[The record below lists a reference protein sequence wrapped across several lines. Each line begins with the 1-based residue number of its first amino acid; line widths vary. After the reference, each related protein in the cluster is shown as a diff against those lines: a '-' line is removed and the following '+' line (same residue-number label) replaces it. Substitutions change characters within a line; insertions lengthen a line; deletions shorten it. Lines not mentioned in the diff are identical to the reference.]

1 MARDSVMLCTVIPD
15 LFSNYISNKCIA
27 PLFWLRNIVNRYRLS
42 FVQINR
48 KIFFQKTSSVL
59 VKGCNDAGGLNTW
72 CFDQPPIACHRCSFS
87 RAYTQT
93 QISDQFFTLYT
104 LSKTADL
111 KRKVKRKKG
120 EKIHSSSKKTKFFH
134 CIWWKCVQCC
144 FEDFLN
150 SCYVKRSL
158 FSCPIFDFMLTTM
171 TLFIW

>member
-48 KIFFQKTSSVL
+48 KIFFQKTSQVL
-59 VKGCNDAGGLNTW
+59 VKGCNDTGGLNTW

-87 RAYTQT
+87 RAYTKT

-120 EKIHSSSKKTKFFH
+120 EKIHSSSKK
-134 CIWWKCVQCC
+134 Q
-144 FEDFLN
+144 N
-150 SCYVKRSL
+150 S
-158 FSCPIFDFMLTTM
+158 LTVPGENV
-171 TLFIW
+171 FIVVSKISWTVVM